1 MLEIKGK
8 GVYGGIAI
16 GPVFVYGRPEQTVE
30 RRRVEDA
37 VQEVVRF
44 EQARD
49 TALRQLQELYQKA
62 LSEVGEANAQIFQ
75 IHQMMLSDDDYGD
88 SVRNIITSQQVNA
101 AYAVATTAD
110 IFAEMFQS
118 TGDDYMMAR
127 AVDVSDIS
135 ERLIGLLTGQMHDM
149 GSLDHPVILAAD
161 DLTPSET
168 VQLDKSKVLAFVTVK
183 GSANS
188 HTAILARTMNIP
200 AIIGAS
206 GILDC
211 DGRMAAVDGAAGT
224 VYVEPDEQTLSAIEE
239 KKRREQ
245 EKAEL
250 LQTLKGKETVTADG
264 RPLKLYANIGS
275 TADLGAALANDA
287 GGIGLMRSE
296 FLYLE
301 SKDFPTEQQQFAAYK
316 KVLEGMAGRPVIIR
330 TLDIGADKQADYFQ
344 LPHEEN
350 PAMGMRAI
358 RICLTR
364 TEVFETQ
371 LRALYR
377 ASAFGDL
384 SIMFPMIT
392 SVWEVERILD
402 VTEKVKAELKAE
414 GIPFGEHVPLGIMIE
429 TPAAALMSAELAK
442 KVDFFSIGTNDLTQY
457 TLAVDRQ
464 NTALDP
470 FYDPHH
476 PAVLALIRMVVE
488 NAHAN
493 GIWAGICGELA
504 ADRLLTVDFLRMGVD
519 ELSVSPPQILPI
531 RKLVR
536 ETDLREIG
544 DMT

>member
-1 MLEIKGK
+1 MQEITGK
-8 GVYGGIAI
+8 GVYGGIAL
-16 GPVFVYGRPEQTVE
+16 GTVFVYGKPKQTIE
-30 RRRVEDA
+30 RHRVADVKKELTLFD
-37 VQEVVRF
+37 
-44 EQARD
+44 QALQ
-49 TALRQLQELYQKA
+49 TANAQLEALYQKA

-75 IHQMMLSDDDYGD
+75 IHQMMLNDDDYGD

-110 IFAEMFQS
+110 IFGEMFQN

-127 AVDVSDIS
+127 AVDVADIS
-135 ERLIGLLTGQMHDM
+135 ERLIGLLTGQARDM
-149 GSLDHPVILAAD
+149 GDLEEPVILAAD

-200 AIIGAS
+200 AVIGAE

-211 DGRMAAVDGAAGT
+211 DGKQAAVDGAAGK
-224 VYVEPDEQTLSAIEE
+224 VYVEPDEQTLSAIVE
-239 KKRREQ
+239 KQRREK
-245 EKAEL
+245 EKAQL
-250 LQTLKGKETVTADG
+250 LQTLKGKDTVTADG
-264 RPLKLYANIGS
+264 RALKLYANIGS
-275 TADLGAALANDA
+275 TADLGGALANDA
-287 GGIGLMRSE
+287 AGIGLMRSE

-301 SKDFPTEQQQFAAYK
+301 NSDFPTEQQQFAAYK

-330 TLDIGADKQADYFQ
+330 TLDIGADKQAGYFK

-358 RICLTR
+358 RICLTQ
-364 TEVFETQ
+364 TDIFETQ

-377 ASAFGDL
+377 ASAYGSL

-402 VTEKVKAELKAE
+402 IAGKVKAELKAE
-414 GIPFGEHVPLGIMIE
+414 GIPFGEEVPLGIMIE
-429 TPAAALMSAELAK
+429 TPAAAIISAQLAE

-457 TLAVDRQ
+457 TLALDRQ

-470 FYDPHH
+470 FYDAHH
-476 PAVLALIRMVVE
+476 PAVLELIRMVVE
-488 NAHAN
+488 NAHKC
-493 GIWAGICGELA
+493 GIWAGICGELG
-504 ADRLLTVDFLRMGVD
+504 ADTKLTETFLRMGVD

-536 ETDLREIG
+536 ELDLSKNGEE
-544 DMT
+544 